1 MTKDLPIAESAGR
14 DGIFPNAA
22 FEEGLGFFDKAGLE
36 HGLDALVDSFSEAG
50 GWAEEDDE
58 WGGRWKSCFGRP
70 LLPLS
75 GGGLLGLPND
85 FESANDAPKI
95 FWIDLRKQQGVFSA
109 KFLQKFFWRRLFQLT
124 SQGGVA
130 GREIVQSFAVGFEI
144 ESGAATKDWAILSL
158 FDFADGLGC
167 LLDKLSGVE
176 CLAKFGNVDQ
186 MVRDEGAL
194 LRRRFCGADVE
205 SSIDL
210 H

>member
-1 MTKDLPIAESAGR
+1 MKDLPVAESAGCN
-14 DGIFPNAA
+14 GILLNAA

-36 HGLDALVDSFSEAG
+36 HGFDALVDSFSEVG

-58 WGGRWKSCFGRP
+58 GRKSCFGRP
-70 LLPLS
+70 LSSLS

-85 FESANDAPKI
+85 FQSADDAPEV
-95 FWIDLRKQQGVFSA
+95 FWIDLRKQRGVFLA
-109 KFLQKFFWRRLFQLT
+109 KFLQKLFRGRLLQFA
-124 SQGGVA
+124 SQGGVS
-130 GREIVQSFAVGFEI
+130 GREVVQSFAVGFEI
-144 ESGAATKDWAILSL
+144 ESGAAAKDWDLLSL

-176 CLAKFGNVDQ
+176 CLAKFGDVDQ
-186 MVRDEGAL
+186 VVRDAGAI

-205 SSIDL
+205 SAIDL